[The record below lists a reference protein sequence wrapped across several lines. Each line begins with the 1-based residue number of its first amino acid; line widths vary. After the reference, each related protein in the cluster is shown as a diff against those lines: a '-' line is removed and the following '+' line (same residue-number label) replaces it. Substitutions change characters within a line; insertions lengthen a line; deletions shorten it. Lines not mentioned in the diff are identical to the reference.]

1 MTPSFSVLDHLHMAN
16 ALRLAERAAYTT
28 RPNPMVGCVIAHGER
43 VVGQGWHQRAGGP
56 HAEVFALREAGSE
69 ARGATAYVTL
79 EPCAH
84 YGRTPPCAL
93 ALIEAG
99 VSRVVAAMRDPFPKV
114 DGGGFDLLRNAGI
127 EVAEGLMAA
136 QARELNKG
144 FLSRVERNR
153 PWLRVKLAASLDGRT
168 AMADGSS
175 KWITGPAAREDVQHW
190 RARAGAIL
198 TGADT
203 VLADDPMLTVR
214 LANTEVMP
222 PLRVVLDSRLR
233 SLECSRVREGG
244 APTLYLHAAAVSA
257 PDAADAEFA
266 SVPSVDG
273 RLIRVQCWRCWPSGA
288 STRCI
293 PKPARHWPVRCCVL
307 AGWTNCCCIRR
318 PRCWATTD
326 ARCWLA
332 SASRRWTSSV
342 ACAWSTSG
350 RWARTPGCCCA
361 REGLTQSR
369 RYAIGVRSL
378 RRPLRQR
385 GIGLSTAASTAH
397 AGRGSTRPM
406 PRPAA
411 ASPSTAAGAG

>member
-1 MTPSFSVLDHLHMAN
+1 MNFSTLDHLHMAR
-16 ALRLAERAAYTT
+16 ALRLAERAAFTA

-43 VVGQGWHQRAGGP
+43 IVGEGWHQRTGGP
-56 HAEVFALREAGSE
+56 HAEVFALRQAGAE

-99 VSRVVAAMRDPFPKV
+99 VGRVVAAMRDPFPKV
-114 DGGGFDLLRNAGI
+114 DGGGFLLLREAGI

-136 QARELNKG
+136 QARELNHG
-144 FLSRVERNR
+144 FLSRIERGR

-175 KWITGPAAREDVQHW
+175 KWITGDAARADVQQW

-214 LANTEVMP
+214 LADTDVLP

-233 SLECSRVREGG
+233 SLECARVREGG
-244 APTLYLHAAAVSA
+244 APTLYLHDAAVSP

-266 SVPSVDG
+266 SVPGHEG
-273 RLIRVQCWRCWPSGA
+273 RLDLGAVLALLAERGINEVHTEAGATLSGA
-288 STRCI
+288 L
-293 PKPARHWPVRCCVL
+293 L
-307 AGWTNCCCIRR
+307 AGGWVDELLLYQAPI
-318 PRCWATTD
+318 
-326 ARCWLA
+326 LL
-332 SASRRWTSSV
+332 
-342 ACAWSTSG
+342 G
-350 RWARTPGCCCA
+350 EHG
-361 REGLTQSR
+361 
-369 RYAIGVRSL
+369 
-378 RRPLRQR
+378 RPLLAGLGIHAMDQQRRLRVVDQRQV
-385 GIGLSTAASTAH
+385 
-397 AGRGSTRPM
+397 
-406 PRPAA
+406 
-411 ASPSTAAGAG
+411 GADLRTLLRV

>member
-1 MTPSFSVLDHLHMAN
+1 MSTFTTLDHLHMAH
-16 ALRLAERAAYTT
+16 ALRLAERGRFTT
-28 RPNPMVGCVIAHGER
+28 RPNPMVGCVIAHNDR
-43 VVGQGWHQRAGGP
+43 VVGEGWHQRTGGP
-56 HAEVFALREAGSE
+56 HAEVFALRQAGEE

-114 DGGGFDLLRNAGI
+114 DGGGFNLLREAGI

-136 QARELNKG
+136 QARELNLG
-144 FLSRVERNR
+144 FLSRFERGR

-175 KWITGPAAREDVQHW
+175 KWITGAAAREDVQHW

-203 VLADDPMLTVR
+203 VLADDPQLTVR
-214 LANTEVMP
+214 MPDIDVIP

-233 SLECSRVREGG
+233 SLECARVREGG
-244 APTLYLHAAAVSA
+244 APTLYLHDASVSA

-273 RLIRVQCWRCWPSGA
+273 RLDLA
-288 STRCI
+288 
-293 PKPARHWPVRCCVL
+293 AVL
-307 AGWTNCCCIRR
+307 ALLADRGINEVHTEAGATLCGALLAGGWVDELLLYQAPT
-318 PRCWATTD
+318 
-326 ARCWLA
+326 LL
-332 SASRRWTSSV
+332 
-342 ACAWSTSG
+342 G
-350 RWARTPGCCCA
+350 EQG
-361 REGLTQSR
+361 
-369 RYAIGVRSL
+369 
-378 RRPLRQR
+378 RPLLTGLGIHAMEQQRRLRLVDQRQVGDDLR
-385 GIGLSTAASTAH
+385 LLL
-397 AGRGSTRPM
+397 RPW
-406 PRPAA
+406 
-411 ASPSTAAGAG
+411 

>member
-1 MTPSFSVLDHLHMAN
+1 MSTFTTLDHLHMAH
-16 ALRLAERAAYTT
+16 ALRLAERGRFTT
-28 RPNPMVGCVIAHGER
+28 RPNPMVGCVIAHNDR
-43 VVGQGWHQRAGGP
+43 VVGEGWHQRTGGP
-56 HAEVFALREAGSE
+56 HAEVFALRQAGEE

-114 DGGGFDLLRNAGI
+114 DGGGFTLLREAGI

-136 QARELNKG
+136 QARELNLG
-144 FLSRVERNR
+144 FLSRFERGR

-175 KWITGPAAREDVQHW
+175 KWITGAAAREDVQHW

-203 VLADDPMLTVR
+203 VLADDPQLTVR
-214 LANTEVMP
+214 LADTEVIP

-233 SLECSRVREGG
+233 SLECARVREGG
-244 APTLYLHAAAVSA
+244 APTLYLHDASVSA

-273 RLIRVQCWRCWPSGA
+273 RLNLA
-288 STRCI
+288 
-293 PKPARHWPVRCCVL
+293 AVL
-307 AGWTNCCCIRR
+307 ALLADRGINEVHTEAGATLCGALLAGGWVDELLLYQAPT
-318 PRCWATTD
+318 
-326 ARCWLA
+326 LL
-332 SASRRWTSSV
+332 
-342 ACAWSTSG
+342 G
-350 RWARTPGCCCA
+350 EQG
-361 REGLTQSR
+361 
-369 RYAIGVRSL
+369 
-378 RRPLRQR
+378 RPLLTGLGIHAMEQQRRLRLVDQRQVGDDLR
-385 GIGLSTAASTAH
+385 LLL
-397 AGRGSTRPM
+397 RPW
-406 PRPAA
+406 
-411 ASPSTAAGAG
+411 

>member
-1 MTPSFSVLDHLHMAN
+1 MSTFTTLDHLHMAH
-16 ALRLAERAAYTT
+16 ALRLAERGRFTT
-28 RPNPMVGCVIAHGER
+28 RPNPMVGCVIAHNDR
-43 VVGQGWHQRAGGP
+43 VVGEGWHQRTGGP
-56 HAEVFALREAGSE
+56 HAEVFALRQAGEE

-114 DGGGFDLLRNAGI
+114 DGGGFTLLREAGI

-136 QARELNKG
+136 QARELNLG
-144 FLSRVERNR
+144 FLSRFERGR

-175 KWITGPAAREDVQHW
+175 KWITGAAAREDVQHW

-203 VLADDPMLTVR
+203 VLADDPQLNVR
-214 LANTEVMP
+214 LADTEVIP

-233 SLECSRVREGG
+233 SLECARVREGG
-244 APTLYLHAAAVSA
+244 APTLYLHDASVSA

-273 RLIRVQCWRCWPSGA
+273 RLDLA
-288 STRCI
+288 
-293 PKPARHWPVRCCVL
+293 AVL
-307 AGWTNCCCIRR
+307 ALLADRGINEVHTEAGATLCGALLAGGWVDELLLYQAPT
-318 PRCWATTD
+318 
-326 ARCWLA
+326 LL
-332 SASRRWTSSV
+332 
-342 ACAWSTSG
+342 G
-350 RWARTPGCCCA
+350 EQG
-361 REGLTQSR
+361 
-369 RYAIGVRSL
+369 
-378 RRPLRQR
+378 RPLLTGLGIHAMEQQRRLRLVDQRQVGDDLR
-385 GIGLSTAASTAH
+385 LLL
-397 AGRGSTRPM
+397 RPW
-406 PRPAA
+406 
-411 ASPSTAAGAG
+411 